1 MMSGQHIWKTV
12 AMAASL
18 AAIVAFGVTANNY
31 ILQAGTTL
39 AMSIVLALAWNLV
52 GGYMGYPSFG
62 TAALFG
68 LGAYAGGIAQTSG
81 APIALAWIAAAIA
94 GTVFAGLLGSVLL
107 RLRGHYFAI
116 GTIAIVEVMREISNN
131 WEELT
136 GGAVGLNV
144 PIVAG
149 SAREVGLMFY
159 VIMWGLAAAALLITI
174 MVSAS
179 KFGFSLRCIRQNEAA
194 ASMVGIDVFKT
205 KCAAFML
212 SGTIVSTA
220 GAIYASMVAFIEPK
234 DAFNVLLSIEV
245 PVMVMLGGA
254 GTVLGPIVGAT
265 VYVVL
270 KEVVW
275 VNFINFHSAILGIII
290 IAVVYFLPRG
300 VLRVINS
307 LSRKFPATLQPR
319 HAK

>member
-1 MMSGQHIWKTV
+1 MISGQRIWKAV
-12 AMAASL
+12 AIAASL
-18 AAIVAFGVTANNY
+18 AAVVALGVTANNY

-116 GTIAIVEVMREISNN
+116 GTIAIVEVMREIANN
-131 WEELT
+131 WEALT
-136 GGAVGLNV
+136 GGAVGLNI

-149 SAREVGLMFY
+149 SAREVGLLFY
-159 VIMWGLAAAALLITI
+159 FIMWGLAAAALLVSS
-174 MVSAS
+174 MVNAS

-254 GTVLGPIVGAT
+254 GTVMGPVIGAT

-270 KEVVW
+270 RELVW

-300 VLRVINS
+300 VLRVIYS
-307 LSRKFPATLQPR
+307 VWRKFPTAVQPH